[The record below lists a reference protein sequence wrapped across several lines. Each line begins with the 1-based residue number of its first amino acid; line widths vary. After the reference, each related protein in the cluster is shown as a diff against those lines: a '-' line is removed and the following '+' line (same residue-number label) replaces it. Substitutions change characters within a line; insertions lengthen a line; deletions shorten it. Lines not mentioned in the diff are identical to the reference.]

1 MVVPRFVC
9 RCTLHAL
16 PATAAAHGSCRTAT
30 RAVVDAAAREGTTM
44 RTWRPVATRLGA
56 GGNVKATARLRQF
69 SMGVSAVQAR
79 GEAYERRSPPRMT
92 ALNEKEQEEGSLPGR
107 LITGTNHTTVL
118 RIARVVPMIQQH
130 RQSRYDMR
138 ANTCDDA
145 QLQPAW
151 PAGHRAP
158 AWRARLVAAHALA
171 MDYYPF
177 RAFRAFTSAD

>member
-1 MVVPRFVC
+1 ML
-9 RCTLHAL
+9 LHAARTPRHRCCTRQL
-16 PATAAAHGSCRTAT
+16 PESDACSRGCGCARRHDHAHMAASG
-30 RAVVDAAAREGTTM
+30 DKARRG
-44 RTWRPVATRLGA
+44 RQC
-56 GGNVKATARLRQF
+56 KATARLRRF

-118 RIARVVPMIQQH
+118 RIVRVVPMIQQH

-151 PAGHRAP
+151 PAGPRAP

-171 MDYYPF
+171 TDYYPF